1 MNIMLIGAWLLFFVI
16 FALQYWC
23 ARKQEQK
30 EFDGLEVIR
39 KEITKFKKLSEETN
53 SLLELEKI
61 KFNLLEYCNKCR
73 QKECVLSWRYMAEYY
88 INGKMDAIKKQSG
101 EKQ

>member
-1 MNIMLIGAWLLFFVI
+1 MSIMLIGAWLLFVVI

-23 ARKQEQK
+23 MRKQDQREY
-30 EFDGLEVIR
+30 DNLEIIR
-39 KEITKFKKLSEETN
+39 QEISKFKENAEKTN

-61 KFNLLEYCNKCR
+61 KFNLLEYCDKCR

-88 INGKMDAIKKQSG
+88 INGKVDAIKKQSG